1 MEHDQVRQRHLLS
14 QTVTELPFNRTLL
27 SRFDS
32 GLYFSTFNWV
42 LGNTNPMDFAPPF
55 FCAKS
60 KLEVTETPDN
70 MFTALKALALK
81 TQRGD

>member
-1 MEHDQVRQRHLLS
+1 MEHDQVRQHHRASIQPNAPLKW
-14 QTVTELPFNRTLL
+14 
-27 SRFDS
+27 FDS

-55 FCAKS
+55 FCSKS

-81 TQRGD
+81 TKRGD